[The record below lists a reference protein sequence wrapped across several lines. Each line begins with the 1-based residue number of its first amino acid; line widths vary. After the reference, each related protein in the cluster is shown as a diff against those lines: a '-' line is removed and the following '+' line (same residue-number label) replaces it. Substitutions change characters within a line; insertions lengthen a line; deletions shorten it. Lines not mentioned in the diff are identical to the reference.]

1 MFLGTF
7 LGELF
12 PLDVAVELLTFLA
25 AVRESVEKTLNGQ
38 KCSVRFFPFGDAA
51 FIPSLQP
58 SSESESL
65 SASLSYST

>member
-38 KCSVRFFPFGDAA
+38 KCSVRFFPFGDAVL
-51 FIPSLQP
+51 IPSLQP